1 MHHPLLRITKIY
13 NLQGRKIIMT
23 IPFII
28 SRFSVIS
35 SHSASMVPAVYDKT
49 LKEDDKNMMSDSFF
63 SFQTYLEL
71 LRFKDSR

>member
-1 MHHPLLRITKIY
+1 
-13 NLQGRKIIMT
+13 MT

-49 LKEDDKNMMSDSFF
+49 LKEDDKNMMSNSFF
-63 SFQTYLEL
+63 SFQTLLEL
-71 LRFKDSR
+71 LRFKHSR

>member
-1 MHHPLLRITKIY
+1 M
-13 NLQGRKIIMT
+13 IMT

-28 SRFSVIS
+28 SRFFVIS

-63 SFQTYLEL
+63 H
-71 LRFKDSR
+71 FKHTLNC

>member
-1 MHHPLLRITKIY
+1 MYIKLY
-13 NLQGRKIIMT
+13 NLQGLKIIMT

-63 SFQTYLEL
+63 H
-71 LRFKDSR
+71 FKHTLNC